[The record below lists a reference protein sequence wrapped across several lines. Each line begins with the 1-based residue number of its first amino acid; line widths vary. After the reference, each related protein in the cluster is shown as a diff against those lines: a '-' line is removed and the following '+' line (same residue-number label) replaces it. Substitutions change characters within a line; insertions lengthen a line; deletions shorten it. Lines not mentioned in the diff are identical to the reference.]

1 MKTKFKTGKT
11 QKNAVTHFTKEFGP
25 NEFLFAEGD
34 LGTEMFIIQEGKVE
48 VFKTIDGVENQLAV
62 LDKGDFFGEMSI
74 LEDMPRNASARAVE
88 KTRVLRIDGATFDQ
102 MLRSNPE
109 IAVRMM
115 RKLSRR
121 LRRTDQ
127 LLEENFGRVAAIEP
141 SSDAPEDLPKAP
153 QRVVHLDTG
162 TEFHLSIGSETTIGR
177 ADPVTGI
184 CPDVD
189 LTDVDVDRSTSRR
202 HAKIVRRGDKF
213 FLVEEIGTTNG
224 TFVNGRRVETGVP
237 SEMVPGDEVQFGLVK
252 MDFRAD

>member
-1 MKTKFKTGKT
+1 MKTKFKTGRT
-11 QKNAVTHFTKEFGP
+11 PSAATNFTVEFEP
-25 NEFLFAEGD
+25 ESHLFEEGD
-34 LGTEMFIIQEGKVE
+34 LGTEMFIIQEGSVE
-48 VFKTIDGVENQLAV
+48 VFKTIDGIENRLAV
-62 LDKGDFFGEMSI
+62 LEKGDFFGEMSI
-74 LEDMPRNASARAVE
+74 LEDLPRNATARALE
-88 KTRVLRIDGATFDQ
+88 HTKVLRINGATFDQ
-102 MLRSNPE
+102 MLRNNPE

-127 LLEENFGRVAAIEP
+127 LLEENFGRVTAFEP
-141 SSDAPEDLPKAP
+141 SSEAVEDLPRAA

-162 TEFHLSIGSETTIGR
+162 MEFHLSIGSETTIGR

-189 LTDVDVDRSTSRR
+189 LTEVDTERSTSRR
-202 HAKIVRRGDKF
+202 HAKIVRRGEKF
-213 FLVEEIGTTNG
+213 FLIEEIGTTNG

-237 SEMVPGDEVQFGLVK
+237 SEVCPGDGVQFGLVK